1 MTPVKKIVCGVEIL
15 CRFFRF
21 YCIGFPNSIQTEASG
36 NINLDNVVQYA
47 ETGVDFVSVGA
58 IIHSASP
65 LDMSLVTS

>member
-1 MTPVKKIVCGVEIL
+1 MTPHQIIDVLPLI
-15 CRFFRF
+15 
-21 YCIGFPNSIQTEASG
+21 PNSIQTEASG

-65 LDMSLVTS
+65 LDVSLVTS